1 MPFEI
6 KKTDDPR
13 VLDANYSCVVTVE
26 DVQGVTDT
34 CIAHI
39 EETGVETLHVIM
51 DMSAVEDPPKN
62 LMQVIPAAREITG
75 HPNMGW
81 WIVWGLDDRF
91 LQFMVQMVARVSRIR
106 FRDVEDREAA
116 LAFLDKVLAASTTE

>member
-13 VLDANYSCVVTVE
+13 VLDANYSGVVTVE

-39 EETGVETLHVIM
+39 EETGVEIVHIIM
-51 DMSAVEDPPKN
+51 GMTAVESPPEN
-62 LMQVIPAAREITG
+62 LMEVIPASRDITG

-81 WIVWGLDDRF
+81 WIVWGIDDKM
-91 LQFMVQMVARVSRIR
+91 LQFIVQMVARISRIR
-106 FRDVEDREAA
+106 FRNVEDREAA
-116 LAFLDKVLAASTTE
+116 LAFLDKVLAASTTQ